1 MSMSFEEGMES
12 LRHEVSVLT
21 ADMKTL
27 VEMHRT
33 DHERLEELQE
43 LRRADHEL
51 LSQVVAL
58 QGRMARILESHDER
72 LDRLEGN

>member
-1 MSMSFEEGMES
+1 MSFEEGMEA

-21 ADMKTL
+21 ADVKAL

-43 LRRADHEL
+43 MV
-51 LSQVVAL
+51 SQVVAL
-58 QGRMARILESHDER
+58 QGRMARIPESHDGR